1 MVQHPAR
8 RDTIIAIHTHHQ
20 RNATLTAIQP
30 LTSHVLIVDD
40 DQGVRSLLVDIVE
53 DEGYIPVPVANGRDA
68 LAQLTSGSPRPSLIL
83 LDLNMPV
90 MSGWEFRAAQQSDP
104 AIADIPVV
112 VLSADRS
119 VLQGAVTINA
129 VDYLPKPID
138 FDRLLAL
145 LQRFCG

>member
-1 MVQHPAR
+1 M
-8 RDTIIAIHTHHQ
+8 
-20 RNATLTAIQP
+20 TAIQP